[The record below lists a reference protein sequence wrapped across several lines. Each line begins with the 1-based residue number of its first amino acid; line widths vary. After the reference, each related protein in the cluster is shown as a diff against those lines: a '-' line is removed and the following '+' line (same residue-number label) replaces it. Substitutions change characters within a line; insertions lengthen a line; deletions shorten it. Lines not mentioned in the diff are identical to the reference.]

1 MRRPD
6 RTTMLYL
13 MLRKI
18 VPMSTAIHRQG
29 KTRRSARHWALVT
42 GLLLAAALLPLWQ
55 PQPPSG
61 STAPMPFLD
70 SGEIK
75 AVSFVGDSAFAQ
87 DSEPSTNSAEQVPKL
102 FGMDTELLT
111 QGEVLKKWSSAKLEI
126 SRELRIV
133 DRCRREN
140 EFPDGARQLISLS
153 AEGAGRSG
161 RARVGFIN
169 RAVDLAIHP
178 TNDEAQWHVPDHW
191 NTPFETLQARQGD
204 CEDYAI
210 VKYLALLDAGI
221 SESDLKIVLMRN
233 VFPSEDHAVVAA
245 RVDGEWLI
253 LDNRTLTLVRDTNLT
268 RAHPVF
274 VLDQVGVWR
283 FVSKNRTR
291 QTKTGLAS

>member
-1 MRRPD
+1 
-6 RTTMLYL
+6 
-13 MLRKI
+13 
-18 VPMSTAIHRQG
+18 MSTAMHRQG
-29 KTRRSARHWALVT
+29 TTKRRARYWALVT
-42 GLLLAAALLPLWQ
+42 GLLLAAALLPLLQ
-55 PQPPSG
+55 PRPPAG
-61 STAPMPFLD
+61 STDPMSFFD

-75 AVSFVGDSAFAQ
+75 VVSFVGDGAFAQ
-87 DSEPSTNSAEQVPKL
+87 DSEPSTNSAEHAPKL
-102 FGMDTELLT
+102 FGMDTEPLT

-126 SRELRIV
+126 SSELRIV

-140 EFPDGARQLISLS
+140 ECPAGARQLISLS
-153 AEGAGRSG
+153 AEGAGRIG

-169 RAVDLAIHP
+169 RAVDLAISP
-178 TNDEAQWHVPDHW
+178 ANDEAQWHVPDHW
-191 NTPFETLQARQGD
+191 NTPLETLQARQGD

-233 VFPSEDHAVVAA
+233 VFRSEDHAVVAA

-291 QTKTGLAS
+291 QTKVGLAS